1 MTLTAHGPCC
11 LHVAR
16 QPGTPSPRQ
25 RERHTASHLHSS
37 HTCFRPPP
45 TPVSPHAAVLAFLGR
60 ATRFTGG
67 RERRGKVTVPRP
79 CGSTPTGVAGPP
91 TSACSTRASTP
102 IPAGLLLLPPPLC
115 YRTYRRHHAPHTALS
130 PGRAFV
136 SVAHARREQGVY
148 HPRPSSSPFSHSHL
162 PRRFSLYLSF
172 CVSCTFPFVICHHCY
187 HHHRHLHHHHY
198 YHRRP
203 SRAVI
208 LPSAT
213 Q

>member
-1 MTLTAHGPCC
+1 MTLTARGPCC

-60 ATRFTGG
+60 ATRLAGG

-91 TSACSTRASTP
+91 TSACSTRVSTP

-130 PGRAFV
+130 PGRAFDV
-136 SVAHARREQGVY
+136 VAHARPEQGVY
-148 HPRPSSSPFSHSHL
+148 HRAHPPPLSLSRIPL
-162 PRRFSLYLSF
+162 TASLYLSR
-172 CVSCTFPFVICHHCY
+172 SS
-187 HHHRHLHHHHY
+187 Y
-198 YHRRP
+198 YVTLVTITIVLFTISLSGGLRG
-203 SRAVI
+203 
-208 LPSAT
+208 